1 MQTNKIPIQSKDRK
15 TGLSKD
21 LDLQT
26 PVDAKEF
33 KLAMRKAV
41 SNLKSTVKDKEG
53 RRLLGVK
60 AGKRRE
66 KKERSQK

>member
-26 PVDAKEF
+26 PVDAKKF